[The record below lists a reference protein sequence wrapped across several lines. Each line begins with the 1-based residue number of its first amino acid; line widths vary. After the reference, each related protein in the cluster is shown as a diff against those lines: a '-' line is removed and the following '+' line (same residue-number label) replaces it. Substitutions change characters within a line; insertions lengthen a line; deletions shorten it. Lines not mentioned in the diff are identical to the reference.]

1 MVLVLSLVDTF
12 QCIIQPFINILS
24 SLLPSKAPGLGMI
37 QKIQRYYDTESVPT
51 ERIAEMMTKK
61 EENYISNKE
70 LPRK

>member
-24 SLLPSKAPGLGMI
+24 SLLSSKAQGSGLI
-37 QKIQRYYDTESVPT
+37 QKIQGYYDKGGVPS
-51 ERIAEMMTKK
+51 EIIPEMLAKK
-61 EENYISNKE
+61 ENYISNKE